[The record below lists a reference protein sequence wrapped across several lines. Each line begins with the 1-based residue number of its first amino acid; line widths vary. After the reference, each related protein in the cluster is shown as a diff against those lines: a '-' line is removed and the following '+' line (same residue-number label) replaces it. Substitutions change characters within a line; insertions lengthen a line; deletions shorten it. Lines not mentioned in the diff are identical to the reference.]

1 MPRNISVAV
10 LSIAFAA
17 CAGGYINSTGDKAA
31 DLVLVCPITITQGTS
46 QVTVKRRFEIDYD
59 THKVAEYIDQGNG
72 WTQEAT
78 LELRVADHDRL
89 VFAGG
94 GIQASNIDQHTGEY
108 RQVDDRGT
116 ARGTCEK
123 TAGKRLYKS

>member
-1 MPRNISVAV
+1 MPRNISVAL
-10 LSIAFAA
+10 LSIAIAA
-17 CAGGYINSTGDKAA
+17 CAGYINSTGDQAA

-46 QVTVKRRFEIDYD
+46 EVTAKRRFEIDYD
-59 THKVAEYIDQGNG
+59 THKVTEYIDQGNG
-72 WTQEAT
+72 WSQEAT
-78 LELRVADHDRL
+78 LELQVADHDRL

-94 GIQASNIDQHTGEY
+94 GIRGSNIDQHTGEY

-123 TAGKRLYKS
+123 TGGRRPYKS

>member
-1 MPRNISVAV
+1 MPRNISVAL
-10 LSIAFAA
+10 LSITVVA
-17 CAGGYINSTGDKAA
+17 CAGGYINSTGDQAA

-46 QVTVKRRFEIDYD
+46 EGTVKRRFEIDYAN
-59 THKVAEYIDQGNG
+59 HKVAEYIDQGNG
-72 WTQEAT
+72 WSQEAT
-78 LELRVADHDRL
+78 LELQVADHDRL

-94 GIQASNIDQHTGEY
+94 GIQGSNIDQHTGEY

-123 TAGKRLYKS
+123 TGGKRLHKV

>member
-1 MPRNISVAV
+1 MPRNTSMALLSVA
-10 LSIAFAA
+10 LPA
-17 CAGGYINSTGDKAA
+17 CASFAPSGQEA

-46 QVTVKRRFEIDYD
+46 EVTVKRRFEIDYD

-72 WTQEAT
+72 WIPEAT
-78 LELRVADHDRL
+78 LQLQVADHDRM

-94 GIQASNIDQHTGEY
+94 SSRGSNIDQHTGDY
-108 RQVDDRGT
+108 RQVDDRGK

-123 TAGKRLYKS
+123 TAGKRLDKF